1 MHLQNAAMR
10 EGIVFECCA
19 VADRC
24 APGTSEVN
32 GEEGKLGEGDKDSK
46 LEVRGGYS
54 DHWAQWSCGAFFERV
69 CAE

>member
-1 MHLQNAAMR
+1 MHLQNAAMH

-24 APGTSEVN
+24 ARGTSEVN

-46 LEVRGGYS
+46 LEVRRGV
-54 DHWAQWSCGAFFERV
+54 F
-69 CAE
+69 